1 MGTPSS
7 SASHEAPS
15 VQRECSGVWKFFS
28 KDPRLTSV
36 LLGRSEGERQCS
48 PARRRETV
56 QSRQTERDSAEGER
70 QCSPARRR
78 ETVQSATESAVQ
90 RERDSAVRH

>member
-1 MGTPSS
+1 M
-7 SASHEAPS
+7 
-15 VQRECSGVWKFFS
+15 
-28 KDPRLTSV
+28 
-36 LLGRSEGERQCS
+36 
-48 PARRRETV
+48 

-78 ETVQSATESAVQ
+78 ETVQRERDSAVPPDGERQCRGRETVQSRQTERDSAEGERQCSPPLSPQCRGRETVQSATESAVQ